1 VKIRFTKRAIAQVA
15 GAVDYVAER
24 SPQGADRIR
33 ERLAELLALLEGQ
46 PEMGRITDEPGVR
59 RITLTPFPY
68 VLDYRVTTKEI
79 IVMRFRHGARA

>member
-1 VKIRFTKRAIAQVA
+1 
-15 GAVDYVAER
+15 
-24 SPQGADRIR
+24 
-33 ERLAELLALLEGQ
+33 LAELLALLEGQ